1 MEQEGIDALA
11 ELWEETGTFRKTGEK
26 NVMGGME
33 TLSDGNPAMK
43 VFDWCLAN
51 LKKTTPD
58 CCAGFIQTEPNVRHL
73 NSYLFCIRVNFPLG
87 LF

>member
-1 MEQEGIDALA
+1 
-11 ELWEETGTFRKTGEK
+11 
-26 NVMGGME
+26 MGGME

-73 NSYLFCIRVNFPLG
+73 NSYLFCIRVDSPLG
-87 LF
+87 LFLGSVQTNAKMTINKCTFPN